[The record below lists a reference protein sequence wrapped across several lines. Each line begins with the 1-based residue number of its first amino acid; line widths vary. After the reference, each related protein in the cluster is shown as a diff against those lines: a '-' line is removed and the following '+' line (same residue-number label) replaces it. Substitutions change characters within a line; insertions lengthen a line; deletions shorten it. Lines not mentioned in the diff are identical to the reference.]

1 MRNRNDKR
9 YGHVANPKFIQH
21 QVIGHRSK
29 KKSREF
35 IALKNWNL
43 MGARGFFGW
52 QRNGR
57 PPAGL
62 EEMLHVY
69 RNYHPDHS
77 RYRVARGLQ
86 RRRRRTVLRHRLL
99 WRRRTPPRR
108 GCPADSATARPT
120 LGFRSQMA
128 RDSAMPRLAHF
139 LRRVTTDPAFH
150 RLPAILPESGV
161 SSIQAHSRFFTSAA
175 A

>member
-9 YGHVANPKFIQH
+9 CGHFANPKLIQH
-21 QVIGHRSK
+21 DVIAHRSK
-29 KKSREF
+29 KKSRESM
-35 IALKNWNL
+35 ALQNWNL
-43 MGARGFFGW
+43 MGSGWFFGW

-77 RYRVARGLQ
+77 RHRVARGLQ

-99 WRRRTPPRR
+99 WRRRTWPCR
-108 GCPADSATARPT
+108 GYPADSATARTT
-120 LGFRSQMA
+120 LS
-128 RDSAMPRLAHF
+128 
-139 LRRVTTDPAFH
+139 
-150 RLPAILPESGV
+150 
-161 SSIQAHSRFFTSAA
+161 
-175 A
+175 